1 MRIASERIN
10 QLRQRGDDHPVS
22 QPEPE
27 QRAADDGHAGDAER
41 R

>member
-10 QLRQRGDDHPVS
+10 QLRQRGDHHPAS

-27 QRAADDGHAGDAER
+27 QPAADKGRAGDAQR